1 MAIGDRCRTAMEGG
15 GAGDPPRK
23 KSRWSAVPDAT
34 PDAPP
39 DAPRDAAALARE
51 RLAKLSQTISASQP
65 PAVPTAPHIAPISL
79 AMPAF
84 PLQPVSGAPSKGV
97 VSVAAPPTTLPV
109 AVTSAAPAAGKSGSF
124 TVAPGGVGRVFI
136 PPSVQEQ
143 QKQLTRRIERDERR
157 GERRRRDDERGGEEG
172 GAGGPSGSRPRRSF
186 REVWTKRAQLPPPL
200 PLGHRPSA
208 EPSRPAESPFC
219 ITGLRRRGRRRW
231 VGRGE
236 AATPRLRRGGGGV
249 DGAAAAQEAA
259 AAAAA

>member
-23 KSRWSAVPDAT
+23 KSRWSAAPDAT
-34 PDAPP
+34 PDAPS

-51 RLAKLSQTISASQP
+51 RLAKLSQTISASQS
-65 PAVPTAPHIAPISL
+65 PAVPTAPHAPLSAHSSL

-84 PLQPVSGAPSKGV
+84 PLQPASGAPSKGV
-97 VSVAAPPTTLPV
+97 VAVAAPPTTLPV
-109 AVTSAAPAAGKSGSF
+109 AVTSTAPAAGKSGSF

-143 QKQLTRRIERDERR
+143 QKQLTRRIERE
-157 GERRRRDDERGGEEG
+157 ERRRRDDERGGEEG
-172 GAGGPSGSRPRRSF
+172 GAGGSSGSRPRRSF
-186 REVWTKRAQLPPPL
+186 REVWTKRAQLPSPL

-231 VGRGE
+231 RGRGE
-236 AATPRLRRGGGGV
+236 AATPRLRRGGGV
-249 DGAAAAQEAA
+249 DGAAAVQEAA